1 MTSASVLLCD
11 YNKHDYTLLYPILF
25 SFFFLLIIII
35 TSKLIISTFIL
46 MDPNCPLFTSCSGMD
61 IFPTL
66 LSLAGVTP
74 PSDRRYDGI
83 DATNILLNGE
93 QNGHEVL
100 VTYFLLLIYILYIVT
115 AGCCR
120 HKFFSAF
127 L

>member
-1 MTSASVLLCD
+1 MLTVFS
-11 YNKHDYTLLYPILF
+11 PFIL
-25 SFFFLLIIII
+25 SYFFFLLIIIS

-46 MDPNCPLFTSCSGMD
+46 TDPNCPLLSSCSGMD

-83 DATNILLNGE
+83 DATNILLNAE

-100 VTYFLLLIYILYIVT
+100 VTS
-115 AGCCR
+115 CC
-120 HKFFSAF
+120 
-127 L
+127 